1 VNNQVRDN
9 FRHCMR
15 RLAATVCVITCQHEG
30 MRYGITATAVTSLC
44 FDPVSI
50 LACINSSS
58 SLLQP
63 LLASGKYCINLLS
76 NQHTAVSQRFSTPLS
91 ADERFAAGEWRS
103 NAQGV
108 PYLADAQ
115 ATLFCELDQTLP
127 YATHHIVIGQVSDC
141 QFSEAIAPLLYQN
154 GAYVTSAPL
163 TTPVAG

>member
-1 VNNQVRDN
+1 MNSPVRDN

-30 MRYGITATAVTSLC
+30 KRYGITATAVTSLC

-58 SLLQP
+58 SLLEP

-76 NQHTAVSQRFSTPLS
+76 QNHAGVSQSFSTPLP
-91 ADERFAAGEWRS
+91 ADERFAAGEWQT
-103 NAQGV
+103 NPQGV
-108 PYLADAQ
+108 PYLSDAQ
-115 ATLFCELDQTLP
+115 ATLFCELDQTVP

-141 QFSEAIAPLLYQN
+141 QFSETIAPLLYQN
-154 GAYVTSAPL
+154 GAYVTSTPL
-163 TTPVAG
+163 ISAVAG